1 MKNKLYYSNFFELEI
16 IINEIKIV
24 LKFLKNGKSLSI
36 DMIVNE
42 MLKYGGYLMLN
53 FLGKLFNFILNFG
66 IFF

>member
-24 LKFLKNGKSLSI
+24 LKFLKNGKSLFI